1 MRRPATLTAIAL
13 GGGFALITGWAWA
26 GIEGSKHDF
35 SDAEWSG
42 GDACGV
48 CHAAQ
53 SDAPATAAP
62 LWDPGADL
70 TRTFGTP
77 LEQSRRAGGGSQI
90 CLRCHDGTIARDA
103 FASESHRR
111 IVHSRHPGI
120 FQSGHATSNHPVGVD
135 YPRVSRDYRPAT
147 TVTATG
153 EIALPNGKVE
163 CISCHDPHGQSGVAH
178 MLVASNARSALCLA
192 CHRK

>member
-1 MRRPATLTAIAL
+1 MMRRMTLTVIAL
-13 GGGFALITGWAWA
+13 GTGFALVTGWAWA

-35 SDAEWSG
+35 TSAEWSG

-48 CHAAQ
+48 CHAPQ
-53 SDAPATAAP
+53 SDELPTAAP

-77 LEQSRRAGGGSQI
+77 LEQSRRAGGGSRT
-90 CLRCHDGTIARDA
+90 CLRCHDGTIASDT
-103 FASESHRR
+103 FASESHLR
-111 IVHSRHPGI
+111 IVHTRHPGL
-120 FQSGHATSNHPVGVD
+120 FQSGHGTSNHPVGVD
-135 YPRVSRDYRPAT
+135 YPRVNREYRPAPL
-147 TVTATG
+147 VTATG
-153 EIALPNGKVE
+153 EISLPDGKVE

-178 MLVASNARSALCLA
+178 MLVTSNARSALCLS